1 MKMCSKLMKMLLML
15 AAAVLFANV
24 GVRAQGDPSGPPP
37 PGPGHDHGRMM
48 AADEIGFL
56 GFEAGLGGKTVTG
69 APFSA
74 TISTQS
80 SQTLADGN
88 QIQRST
94 TGSFARDSQGRTRRE
109 MTLPA
114 IGPLAAA
121 TGKIPPHATFI
132 SDPVAGVSYVLHE
145 DKKTADQMP
154 AHTWKG
160 QKGPGPAFRE
170 DRAGRFQNEKTT
182 TDLGTQN
189 INGVSAQGTRVTR
202 TIPAGEIGN
211 AKAIVI
217 TTERWYSPELQ
228 MYVMIKR
235 IDPMMGDVTYQLTN
249 IQRAEPE
256 ASLFQVP
263 ADYTV
268 NQRGPRAGAR
278 KGMPAPPPA
287 EQ

>member
-1 MKMCSKLMKMLLML
+1 MKMCSKLMKVLLML
-15 AAAVLFANV
+15 AAAVLFASV
-24 GVRAQGDPSGPPP
+24 GVRAQGDAGGPPP
-37 PGPGHDHGRMM
+37 PGPHGRMM
-48 AADEIGFL
+48 PADEIGFL

-74 TISTQS
+74 AISTQS

-88 QIQRST
+88 QIQRTT

-121 TGKIPPHATFI
+121 TGKTTPHATFI
-132 SDPVAGVSYVLHE
+132 SDPVAGVNYVLHD

-154 AHTWKG
+154 AHKWNG
-160 QKGPGPAFRE
+160 QKGPDAALRGN
-170 DRAGRFQNEKTT
+170 RAGRFQNETTT

-217 TTERWYSPELQ
+217 TTERWYSSELQ
-228 MYVMIKR
+228 AYVMIKR
-235 IDPMMGDVTYQLTN
+235 TDPMMGDMTYQLTN

-268 NQRGPRAGAR
+268 SQRGPRAGAR
-278 KGMPAPPPA
+278 KAMPGPPPA
-287 EQ
+287 DQQ